1 MIFSKKGEMGIGT
14 LILFIAMIL
23 VAAIAAGVLIQT
35 ATTLQSRALETGK
48 RSTVEVSTALRTV
61 HVYGEDA
68 SINRSISTFW
78 QQVKLV
84 AGSDPIKFDDAVI
97 TVDLRDASRD
107 YLYDRNNHSCLGVNG
122 SNYRAVYVKNGTT
135 HMDGYIVVGD
145 VVQLCYQAP
154 RAIFEDEPVRINLIP
169 KVGAVMMTTFSTPS
183 NMISRRVDLYP

>member
-1 MIFSKKGEMGIGT
+1 MHFSKKGEMGIGT

-48 RSTVEVSTALRTV
+48 RSTVEVSTAIRTV
-61 HVYGEDA
+61 HIYGEDA
-68 SINRSISTFW
+68 SVNRSVSKLW
-78 QQVKLV
+78 QQIKLV

-97 TVDLRDASRD
+97 TVDLRDDSRD
-107 YLYDRNNHSCLGVNG
+107 YLYDASSDDCGSVNG
-122 SNYRAVYVKNGTT
+122 TNYRVIYVKNGTT
-135 HMDGYIVVGD
+135 HMDGYVVVGD
-145 VVQLCYQAP
+145 VVQICYASQ
-154 RAIFEDEPVRINLIP
+154 RGIFEDEPVRINFIP